1 MGAAEFYRAVPNSDV
16 DVQTINQLA
25 KFLARFEEGNS
36 LRGHFDSG
44 SGFWIA
50 SDARSSL
57 ARVEASESADFN
69 LIASSQGTDDAVK
82 YGANDDVGLVPGK
95 DTQGV
100 LTIHRFR
107 SPAEWSSNPPMPHLT
122 GHASVSTGRPHDVPL
137 RATHPLTELEDA
149 AKCSQNAT
157 KCCEMQP
164 FAHASLRR
172 RSKS

>member
-57 ARVEASESADFN
+57 PRVEASESTDLN
-69 LIASSQGTDDAVK
+69 LVPRSQGTDDAVK
-82 YGANDDVGLVPGK
+82 YGTDDDVGFLPGHPK
-95 DTQGV
+95 GLINFFGQIGPGHLERPHRVTKEYNSV
-100 LTIHRFR
+100 TWCSRCRSPTRRTVARRRRFR
-107 SPAEWSSNPPMPHLT
+107 T
-122 GHASVSTGRPHDVPL
+122 ASRPGT
-137 RATHPLTELEDA
+137 A
-149 AKCSQNAT
+149 
-157 KCCEMQP
+157 
-164 FAHASLRR
+164 RR
-172 RSKS
+172 